1 MNYCAQCAAPVDHR
15 IPEGDDRP
23 RYVCQGCGQIHYQNP
38 RIITGAL
45 LTAGEQVLLCRR
57 AIEPRKGYWTL
68 PAGFM
73 ENGEGADAGALRES
87 WEEAEARGTLAGLY
101 TAFSLPHINQLYLFF
116 RGTLDPVAFAPGP
129 ESLEVALFTPEALP
143 WEALA
148 FRAVE
153 KTLRYWLEDRA
164 AGHFPTRHETLEPDR
179 RFAPRNG

>member
-57 AIEPRKGYWTL
+57 AIEPRQGYWTL

-87 WEEAEARGTLAGLY
+87 WEEAEAQGTLVGLY
-101 TAFSLPHINQLYLFF
+101 TAFSLPHINQLYLFS
-116 RGTLDPVAFAPGP
+116 AAP
-129 ESLEVALFTPEALP
+129 
-143 WEALA
+143 
-148 FRAVE
+148 
-153 KTLRYWLEDRA
+153 
-164 AGHFPTRHETLEPDR
+164 
-179 RFAPRNG
+179 